1 MRAGGGRWRS
11 GSDVHVQPRPHHT
24 RAPTPSR
31 HHPTDAVVTALVTA
45 LPARGAPA
53 HPAPGV
59 SLCET
64 STRAV
69 VCAPLSPRRS
79 PFQAGR
85 RARASPAA
93 GEHDGLGQDEAAEAQ
108 RLTDWATSL
117 WRGRSNF
124 AQGWEGRG
132 ARRAQQPVGS
142 HCTSWRGFT
151 CVCAP
156 WVEKGAQLC
165 GTNFVIARPPH
176 DEHMSPQQNWPQE
189 FCSG

>member
-1 MRAGGGRWRS
+1 VRAGGERWRRGS
-11 GSDVHVQPRPHHT
+11 GVHVQPRPHHA

-79 PFQAGR
+79 HSR
-85 RARASPAA
+85 RG
-93 GEHDGLGQDEAAEAQ
+93 GELVP
-108 RLTDWATSL
+108 RLPQVNMMDLVKT
-117 WRGRSNF
+117 
-124 AQGWEGRG
+124 
-132 ARRAQQPVGS
+132 
-142 HCTSWRGFT
+142 
-151 CVCAP
+151 
-156 WVEKGAQLC
+156 K
-165 GTNFVIARPPH
+165 PPKPR
-176 DEHMSPQQNWPQE
+176 D
-189 FCSG
+189 